1 MHNVG
6 RVLRTA
12 HRHHQ
17 TTVDATNENDNAM
30 PEKELMLS
38 EKTSF
43 GLDKN
48 TVLKSTDLRD

>member
-17 TTVDATNENDNAM
+17 TAIDATNENDNAM

-38 EKTSF
+38 EKSSF
-43 GLDKN
+43 GSHKN
-48 TVLKSTDLRD
+48 TVLTPTDLHD